1 MKHIQLSLLNKN
13 SKNKKPTKQIK
24 LGSLFSGIGAIEQA
38 LQKLNYKYKIVYAS
52 DSDKFVKESYFS
64 NYKISEKQWFED
76 IKLID
81 GNKFK
86 YKTDLVVEDLHAN
99 LFRW

>member
-38 LQKLNYKYKIVYAS
+38 LQKLN
-52 DSDKFVKESYFS
+52 
-64 NYKISEKQWFED
+64 
-76 IKLID
+76 
-81 GNKFK
+81 
-86 YKTDLVVEDLHAN
+86 
-99 LFRW
+99 